1 MGKSNRIERCGKS
14 MLTFEEKIAII
25 ESFPELQRK
34 NVSLGRVNYHFEESA
49 SDKKNVVYHLHPKG
63 NGFVYAE
70 NLQGYETD
78 DKGMVNIRDFSAEEL
93 RSVIEK
99 SILSLS
105 PKSTAEDA
113 IIGDQQEEKWI
124 NEDKHTLILIKED
137 EDMWNVYAG
146 LNLDGTFNSYEEA
159 AEYLDEEGF
168 KRL

>member
-1 MGKSNRIERCGKS
+1 

-70 NLQGYETD
+70 NLQGYEPD

-93 RSVIEK
+93 RSIIQK

-105 PKSTAEDA
+105 PKTTVEDA
-113 IIGDQQEEKWI
+113 IVGDQQEEKWVDEE
-124 NEDKHTLILIKED
+124 NHTLILLNED
-137 EDMWNVYAG
+137 DMWNVYAG
-146 LNLDGTFNSYEEA
+146 LNLDNTFNTYEEA
-159 AEYLDEEGF
+159 AEYLHEEGF
-168 KRL
+168 KKL